1 MFILLLHS
9 KYIKIYLVYTH
20 TNTHTYKTKDAV
32 VGKGHFA
39 VSQGNKF
46 EIYVKMKILEN
57 YFPCVCVLLPFLKIY
72 FPKKHILT
80 DVIAG
85 W

>member
-1 MFILLLHS
+1 MYKNIFSL
-9 KYIKIYLVYTH
+9 YTH
-20 TNTHTYKTKDAV
+20 TQTHTYKTKNAV

-39 VSQGNKF
+39 VSQRKKF

-57 YFPCVCVLLPFLKIY
+57 YFLCVCVLLPFLKIY

-80 DVIAG
+80 DIIIAG
-85 W
+85 

>member
-1 MFILLLHS
+1 MFILILHS

-20 TNTHTYKTKDAV
+20 THIYKTKNAV

-46 EIYVKMKILEN
+46 EIYVKMKASEN
-57 YFPCVCVLLPFLKIY
+57 YFLCVCVLLPFKKMY

-80 DVIAG
+80 DVIVG
-85 W
+85 L